1 MKCTKCGLREAT
13 TEVLRR
19 HNNNIEKMYL
29 CNECAA
35 EIGSDISF
43 DEFDLLNK
51 LINGSPMGLVTQFFD
66 APTTKKLVCPECKTT
81 GEEFLQTGFV
91 GCPKCYDVFEPIVA
105 QTVKKLQ
112 QSDRHIGKTPFGAID
127 YKTEVQRLKGELQA
141 AIDRGDYEKV
151 SEISD
156 RLGRLTSENSGNGG
170 KQ

>member
-13 TEVLRR
+13 TEFLRR

-29 CNECAA
+29 CAECAS
-35 EIGSDISF
+35 ELESSMGF
-43 DEFDLLNK
+43 DQFDLLNK

-81 GEEFLQTGFV
+81 SEEFIKTGFV
-91 GCPKCYDVFEPIVA
+91 GCPKCYEAFEPFVA

-112 QSDRHIGKTPFGAID
+112 QSDRHIGKTPYGAID
-127 YKTEVQRLKGELQA
+127 GRAEAERLKSELHA
-141 AIDRGDYEKV
+141 AIDKGDYLKASDL
-151 SEISD
+151 SE
-156 RLGRLTSENSGNGG
+156 RLGRLTSEYNENGG